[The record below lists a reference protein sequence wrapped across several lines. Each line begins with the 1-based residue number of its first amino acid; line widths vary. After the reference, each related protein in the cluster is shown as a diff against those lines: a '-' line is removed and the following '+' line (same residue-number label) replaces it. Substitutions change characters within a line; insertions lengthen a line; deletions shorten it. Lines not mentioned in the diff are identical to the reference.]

1 MRRLPLLAAAGLLLG
16 AAGLLLGAGAAR
28 AQDCLQV
35 MAGDPRLSS
44 FVEALNRTGQA
55 ELLHGSGPFTI
66 LAPDN
71 GAIARVPVN
80 IRDDLMGSQPGA
92 DVDPVRGPA
101 VVNAQMIDGR
111 HMAREVE
118 GRDRVTVRTRNGNM
132 LLIQRGADGQYTLV
146 PERGG
151 FGAGGIR
158 QVEPAHVVQADIP
171 CSNGV
176 VHIVD
181 RVLVR

>member
-1 MRRLPLLAAAGLLLG
+1 MPRFPSLPILAAT
-16 AAGLLLGAGAAR
+16 GLLLGAGAAR
-28 AQDCLQV
+28 AQDCLAV
-35 MAGDPRLSS
+35 MASDPRLGS

-55 ELLHGSGPFTI
+55 ELLHGAGPFTI

-71 GAIARVPVN
+71 GAIDRVPVN
-80 IRDDLMGSQPGA
+80 IRNDLMGSQPGA

-111 HMAREVE
+111 HLAREVQ
-118 GRDRVTVRTRNGNM
+118 GRDRVTVRTRNGNQ
-132 LLIQRGADGQYTLV
+132 LLIQRESDGQYTLT

-158 QVEPAHVVQADIP
+158 QVDPAHVVQADIP

>member
-1 MRRLPLLAAAGLLLG
+1 MRHLPLLA

-28 AQDCLQV
+28 AQVCLQV
-35 MAGDPRLSS
+35 MANDSRLSS
-44 FVEALNRTGQA
+44 VVDAPNRTGQS

-71 GAIARVPVN
+71 GAIARVPVS
-80 IRDDLMGSQPGA
+80 IRNDLTGSQPGA
-92 DVDPVRGPA
+92 DFDPVRGPS

-111 HMAREVE
+111 HLAQEVA
-118 GRDRVTVRTRNGNM
+118 GRDRRTVRTRNGNM
-132 LLIQRGADGQYTLV
+132 LLIQRGTDAQYTLV

-158 QVEPAHVVQADIP
+158 EIEPAHVVQADIP

-176 VHIVD
+176 IHIAG

>member
-1 MRRLPLLAAAGLLLG
+1 MRRLPLLA

-35 MAGDPRLSS
+35 MADDPRLSS

-111 HMAREVE
+111 HLAREVQ